1 MPQAEARLKT
11 LLLLG
16 QNADNL
22 ERIYFHLGMIAM
34 TSQRSSDAEKW
45 FTSALSLRADHR
57 SAAFN
62 LALLLTNS
70 GRPLKAL
77 PWLQTLLHHHPD
89 HIKGLTLLCDLL
101 INHSKNMTQAET
113 CYERLLKARPAD
125 IAARHNLCVVYV
137 EQKRLDDA
145 EKCLLEAATLGASHQ
160 DYLDRHLAIVRL
172 RIAKMRSSAASANK
186 KSTNN
191 VSP

>member
-1 MPQAEARLKT
+1 MPQAEARLKY
-11 LLLLG
+11 LLSLG
-16 QNADNL
+16 ADAGQL

-34 TSQRSSDAEKW
+34 TSNRPSDAEKW
-45 FTSALSLRADHR
+45 FTSALALREDHR

-70 GRPLKAL
+70 GRPMKAL

-101 INHSKNMTQAET
+101 INHSKNMSQAEV
-113 CYERLLKARPAD
+113 CYERLLQVRPAD

-137 EQKRLDDA
+137 EQKRLDEA
-145 EKCLLEAATLGASHQ
+145 ENCLLEAATLGASHQ

-172 RIAKMRSSAASANK
+172 RIAKMRSAAAAKNAS
-186 KSTNN
+186 
-191 VSP
+191 SP